1 MISVPLFNYHY
12 STGISTVKQRVL
24 ISPLTICE
32 PFAEIDSPE
41 RGRMN
46 QMMRFPGKAEEFACM
61 ADGMGLYLAVYDR
74 ENENGNDPFF
84 YPA

>member
-1 MISVPLFNYHY
+1 
-12 STGISTVKQRVL
+12 
-24 ISPLTICE
+24 
-32 PFAEIDSPE
+32 
-41 RGRMN
+41 MN